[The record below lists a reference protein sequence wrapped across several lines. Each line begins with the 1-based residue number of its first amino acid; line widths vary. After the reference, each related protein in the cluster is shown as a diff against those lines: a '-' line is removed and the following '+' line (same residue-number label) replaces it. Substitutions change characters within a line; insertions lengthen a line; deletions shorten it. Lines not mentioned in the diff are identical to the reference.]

1 MKLGV
6 SQAEALG
13 YSTLSEVQKL
23 IGSLEEAE
31 KMVTKH
37 LHAEA
42 YTAAELKEILG
53 QSLETLFAGSE
64 ASLLVL
70 KHNNSLVQ
78 AAR

>member
-1 MKLGV
+1 
-6 SQAEALG
+6 
-13 YSTLSEVQKL
+13 
-23 IGSLEEAE
+23 
-31 KMVTKH
+31 MVTKH

-70 KHNNSLVQ
+70 KHNTTGSSCTIGLFMSTQ
-78 AAR
+78 KRRAYISSWTSARICLPSTGSVS